1 MLNLLF
7 TIAAW
12 GILAAMAVIICGML
26 LLPVFAWLW
35 WRDGEQLAQARRDG
49 LID

>member
-7 TIAAW
+7 TVAAW
-12 GILAAMAVIICGML
+12 GILAAMVIIICGML

-35 WRDGEQLAQARRDG
+35 WRDGEQLERARKAG
-49 LID
+49 LTD